1 MKDTISKSDWLAAQ
15 VCPAMAWYGFRSSP
29 SAPTEA
35 ERFRMQQGQEVGA
48 LARQLYPAGILIS
61 DVNGETAA
69 EITAALLAETGTQV
83 LFEATAKSGPFIA
96 KADILQR
103 HGSGWHVLEVKS
115 SFADTGKLKDLL
127 DDIAYTVMVFRR
139 AGVLIS
145 KASLLLLSRSFRFG
159 DGPDRLFEM
168 VTSLMHVVQSSVG
181 VDCEAA
187 MMKSWRR
194 SNRGRCRMIC
204 GARLSR

>member
-1 MKDTISKSDWLAAQ
+1 
-15 VCPAMAWYGFRSSP
+15 
-29 SAPTEA
+29 
-35 ERFRMQQGQEVGA
+35 MQQGQEVGA
-48 LARQLYPAGILIS
+48 LAR
-61 DVNGETAA
+61 GETAA

-168 VTSLMHVVQSSVG
+168 VEVNVRFYLLPPH
-181 VDCEAA
+181 
-187 MMKSWRR
+187 RR
-194 SNRGRCRMIC
+194 RHWYPPAGTVLNSPANV
-204 GARLSR
+204 